1 MKSELTFPNRNY
13 VVFDFETSGLDAVN
27 DEVIEISAIKF
38 VDGVKQTAFDC
49 LLKPSKPI
57 SDTIISLTKI
67 TNEMLDKDGKY
78 PEKVWKE
85 FALYIQDLPLIG
97 HNNISF
103 DRLFLEEAFRKYNLA
118 IPGTYR
124 YIDTA
129 MLYKG
134 RKAELTQRW
143 YESHFAY
150 CKRVGEFRAPGIY
163 YKLTLCCQEFGIDI
177 STLQAH
183 RAASDIEMTNRVYQ
197 KLLANVPIQTK
208 QPSVADLKEKILQ
221 IRKKAQ
227 LNKMTDPNGQIR
239 MGGGE

>member
-1 MKSELTFPNRNY
+1 MKIDLTFPNRNY

-38 VDGVKQTAFDC
+38 VDGVKQAAFDC

-57 SDTIISLTKI
+57 SDTIINLTKI
-67 TNEMLDKDGKY
+67 TNEMLDKGGKD

-85 FALYIQDLPLIG
+85 FALYIQNLPLIG
-97 HNNISF
+97 HNSIGF
-103 DRLFLEEAFRKYNLA
+103 DRLFLEEAAKKYNLA
-118 IPGTYR
+118 IPATYR

-134 RKAELTQRW
+134 RKAEISQMW

-150 CKRVGEFRAPGIY
+150 CKRVSEVRAPGIY
-163 YKLTLCCQEFGIDI
+163 FKLTLCCQEFGIDI

-208 QPSVADLKEKILQ
+208 QPSVAELKERVLQ
-221 IRKKAQ
+221 MQKRAH
-227 LNKMTDPNGQIR
+227 LNKLTDPNGQIR